1 MAKETTRNKILEA
14 GSRIIHQ
21 KGFNNTGIQEIL
33 TKAGVPKGSFYFYFK
48 SKEDFGL
55 ALIDEFDSLVGG
67 HLASILAMDTLS
79 PLERLKSFFSFFR
92 NFFQKQNCTRGCPIG
107 NLSQELSDV
116 NENIRKRLDESFIS
130 MSSLI
135 ETCLYEAREKKEF
148 QNDIPIPEIA
158 AYVINSW
165 EGALLRMKV
174 SRDISPLLVFERI
187 LFDTVL
193 K

>member
-1 MAKETTRNKILEA
+1 MAKEATRNKILEV

-33 TKAGVPKGSFYFYFK
+33 NEAGVPKGSFYFYFK

-55 ALIDEFDSLVGG
+55 ALIDEFDSLISG
-67 HLASILAMDTLS
+67 HLASYLAINSLS
-79 PLERLKSFFSFFR
+79 PLKRLKSFFSFFR
-92 NFFQKQNCTRGCPIG
+92 NFFQEENCTKGCPIG

-116 NENIRKRLDESFIS
+116 NENIRKRLDESFNS
-130 MSSLI
+130 LGSLI
-135 ETCLYEAREKKEF
+135 ETCLYEARERGEF
-148 QNDIPIPEIA
+148 QNDIPVPEIA
-158 AYVINSW
+158 AYIINSW

-174 SRDISPLLVFERI
+174 SKDITPLLVFERI
-187 LFDTVL
+187 LFDTIL

>member
-1 MAKETTRNKILEA
+1 MAKEATRKKILEV

-33 TKAGVPKGSFYFYFK
+33 NEADVPKGSFYFYFK

-67 HLASILAMDTLS
+67 HLASILAIDTLS

-92 NFFQKQNCTRGCPIG
+92 NFFQEENCTRGCPIG
-107 NLSQELSDV
+107 NLSQELSDI
-116 NENIRKRLDESFIS
+116 NEIIRKRLDESFNKLG
-130 MSSLI
+130 SLI
-135 ETCLYEAREKKEF
+135 ETCLYEAREKGDF
-148 QNDIPIPEIA
+148 QNDIPVPEIA
-158 AYVINSW
+158 SYIINSW

-174 SRDISPLLVFERI
+174 SKDITPLLVFERI
-187 LFDTVL
+187 LFDTIL
-193 K
+193 I